1 MDNAFF
7 DFINEYRADI
17 VAFFTAIVNFFKA
30 ILA

>member
-1 MDNAFF
+1 MNNEFFAF
-7 DFINEYRADI
+7 IETYRADI